1 MKTALATVLF
11 TFAAGVFPLLNAE
24 IYLAAVATQ
33 IEHRD
38 ALLLAF
44 AAGLGQMLGKLPWYY
59 ASAKSTDIPWMRRR
73 LESGK
78 FQASF
83 ETWRERIH
91 GRPWFSTLI
100 MMASSVFGF
109 PPLLVMGAVAGA
121 LRMRLWIFAST
132 ILVGRTIQSYV
143 ILAGLAAAFQMH

>member
-1 MKTALATVLF
+1 VKTALATVFF
-11 TFAAGVFPLLNAE
+11 TFAAGVFPLINAE

-33 IEHRD
+33 IQQAD
-38 ALLLAF
+38 ALPLAF

-59 ASAKSTDIPWMRRR
+59 ASARSTDIPWMRKR

-83 ETWRERIH
+83 ENWRARIH
-91 GRPWFSTLI
+91 GRPWFSAAV
-100 MMASSVFGF
+100 MMASSLFGL

-121 LRMRLWIFAST
+121 LRIRLWIFAGT
-132 ILVGRTIQSYV
+132 ILIGRTIQSYV
-143 ILAGLAAAFQMH
+143 ILAGLTAAFHLN